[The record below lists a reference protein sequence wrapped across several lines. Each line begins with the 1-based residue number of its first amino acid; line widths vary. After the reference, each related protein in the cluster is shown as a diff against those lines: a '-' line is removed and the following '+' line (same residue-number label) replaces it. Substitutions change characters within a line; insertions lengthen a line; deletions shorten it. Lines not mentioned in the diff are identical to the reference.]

1 MVPEHFQAQVL
12 KWFDVYGRKDLP
24 WQRTP
29 TPYHV
34 WLSEIMLQQTQV
46 ATVIPYFERFIES
59 FPSISKLAQAPLDDV
74 LHHWSGLGYYA
85 RARNVHKTAG
95 IVMDH
100 YGGDFPNNLANLIEL
115 PGIGRSTA
123 GAIASL
129 SMGLSEPI
137 LDGNVKRVLSRFFAI
152 EGWPGSASV
161 SKTLWALSET
171 LTPTARANNYNQ
183 AMMDLGATVCSRSKP
198 SCCHCPLS
206 TGCLALKNNKV
217 TELPTPKKRTTL
229 PVKKRYWL
237 VSKNQHEIFLTQ
249 NPQVGLWGG
258 LWVFP
263 EFETYEE
270 LLTWSLKKGVD
281 ESSFVQLD
289 EQRHTFSH
297 YHLDYTA
304 IICPAIEEQT
314 KISEPERTC
323 WYQSGSHVKIGLPK
337 PVSGL
342 IQMLSKRNE
351 K

>member
-1 MVPEHFQAQVL
+1 VH
-12 KWFDVYGRKDLP
+12 GRKNLP
-24 WQRTP
+24 WQKTP

-59 FPSISKLAQAPLDDV
+59 FPSICDLAQAPLDDV

-85 RARNVHKTAG
+85 RARNLHKTAG
-95 IVMDH
+95 IVVTE
-100 YGGDFPNNLANLIEL
+100 YGGDFPNNIVGLMEL

-129 SMGLSEPI
+129 SMGLPKPI

-152 EGWPGSASV
+152 EGWTGSAAV
-161 SKTLWALSET
+161 MKALWALSET
-171 LTPTARANNYNQ
+171 LTPTTRANHYNQ
-183 AMMDLGATVCSRSKP
+183 AMMDLGATVCTRSKP
-198 SCCHCPLS
+198 SCCRCPLS
-206 TGCLALKNNKV
+206 TECVALKKNTV
-217 TELPTPKKRTTL
+217 AELPTPKKRTTL

-237 VSKNQHEIFLTQ
+237 VSKHEQGFFLIQ

-270 LLTWSLKKGVD
+270 LLTWSLNKGV
-281 ESSFVQLD
+281 EKSSFSQLD

-297 YHLDYTA
+297 FHLDYTA
-304 IICPAIEEQT
+304 IICSAIEKQI

-323 WYQSGSHVKIGLPK
+323 WYQFDSHVKIGLPK

-342 IQMLSKRNE
+342 IQQLAKRSK
-351 K
+351 